1 MRPTAPGAGL
11 EAERG
16 SAIVDFV
23 LVGALLT
30 VLFVAVL
37 QLALTLHVRNTL
49 IDCAAEGA
57 RYGALSGSSPA
68 AGAER
73 TRQLINSAVD
83 ARYAADVEARTTSLD
98 GAPVVEVS
106 VRVPLPVIGLFGPSG
121 VIAVA
126 GRAYAEGA
134 G

>member
-1 MRPTAPGAGL
+1 VRRAVPEARPQ
-11 EAERG
+11 AERG

-57 RYGALSGSSPA
+57 RYGALAGSSPA
-68 AGAER
+68 AGADR
-73 TRQLINSAVD
+73 TRQLINSAIDRRYTEDVS
-83 ARYAADVEARTTSLD
+83 ARITSLD

-106 VRVPLPVIGLFGPSG
+106 VRAPLPVLGLVGPSG

-126 GRAYAEGA
+126 GRAYSEGA

>member
-1 MRPTAPGAGL
+1 MRPTVPVVGP
-11 EAERG
+11 ESERG

-57 RYGALSGSSPA
+57 RYGALAGSSPG

-98 GAPVVEVS
+98 GASVVEVT
-106 VRVPLPVIGLFGPSG
+106 VRAPLPVIGLVGPSG

-126 GRAYAEGA
+126 GRAYAEGT